1 MTNAGTNVDQT
12 ALGGRRERG
21 EGRMPSLKSEHL
33 IEVLKGGLGINR
45 VRGER
50 APQAGYWRQSCCGL
64 QGSESGMVRLDTL
77 SRKHLEEGL
86 EM

>member
-1 MTNAGTNVDQT
+1 
-12 ALGGRRERG
+12 
-21 EGRMPSLKSEHL
+21 MPSLKSEHL

-45 VRGER
+45 LRGER